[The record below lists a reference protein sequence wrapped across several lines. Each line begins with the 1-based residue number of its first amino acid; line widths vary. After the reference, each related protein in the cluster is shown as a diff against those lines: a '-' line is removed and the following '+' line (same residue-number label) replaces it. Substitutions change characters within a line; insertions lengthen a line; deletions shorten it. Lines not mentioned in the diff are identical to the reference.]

1 MKEKLNNLA
10 IVKKLKRIRKNK
22 PVIYCLLL
30 LSFFG
35 ITGTMAF
42 LTSNV
47 VFNNIFKTS
56 SYDVK
61 IEENFDNTWG
71 TKEVF
76 VVNSGEANV
85 FIRLNY
91 SEMWID
97 LNNNIMNNKVDG
109 VSIVDKTWTENWVS
123 DFILGSDGW
132 YYYKKILNKDTSV
145 KVLDRIDLNK
155 TLLEKNDCYNDY
167 LTSNYELNFNV
178 EAIQADSRAIKELW
192 PDSPVVPE

>member
-109 VSIVDKTWTENWVS
+109 VSIVDKTWT
-123 DFILGSDGW
+123 
-132 YYYKKILNKDTSV
+132 
-145 KVLDRIDLNK
+145 
-155 TLLEKNDCYNDY
+155 
-167 LTSNYELNFNV
+167 
-178 EAIQADSRAIKELW
+178 
-192 PDSPVVPE
+192 